1 MPSRRN
7 SRSRHSGGGDSLAIP
22 QGLDFLKNAPGKQT
36 GGGCN
41 ALHGAPVVGGD
52 SMLLEGGLRETAG
65 VARLDASVGEIRGM
79 SDQAGGRRRK
89 SPKAARK
96 SRKAG
101 RKSLKA
107 RKSRK
112 SGRKSPKARKS
123 GRKSLKSRKSER
135 KSLKS
140 RKSGRKSRSS
150 RKSGRKSRS
159 SRKSGRKS
167 RMNGG
172 GHQGSPVNAPAML
185 LSDYSKTGSGFT
197 GNAFKDGA
205 GSV

>member
-7 SRSRHSGGGDSLAIP
+7 SRRNRRRHSGGGDALM
-22 QGLDFLKNAPGKQT
+22 QGLDFLKNAPGKQM

-41 ALHGAPVVGGD
+41 TLHGAPVVGGD

-79 SDQAGGRRRK
+79 SDQAGGRRK
-89 SPKAARK
+89 S
-96 SRKAG
+96 
-101 RKSLKA
+101 

-112 SGRKSPKARKS
+112 SGRKSRNARKS
-123 GRKSLKSRKSER
+123 R
-135 KSLKS
+135 KS
-140 RKSGRKSRSS
+140 RKSGRKSRNARKSRKS
-150 RKSGRKSRS
+150 RKSGRKSRKS
-159 SRKSGRKS
+159 GRKSRNARKSRKSRKSRSNRKS

-172 GHQGSPVNAPAML
+172 GHEGAPVNAPAML

>member
-1 MPSRRN
+1 M
-7 SRSRHSGGGDSLAIP
+7 GGGSLL
-22 QGLDFLKNAPGKQT
+22 Q
-36 GGGCN
+36 
-41 ALHGAPVVGGD
+41 GAPVVGGD

-89 SPKAARK
+89 SRKAGRKRRKAGRK

-101 RKSLKA
+101 RKS

-112 SGRKSPKARKS
+112 S
-123 GRKSLKSRKSER
+123 
-135 KSLKS
+135 
-140 RKSGRKSRSS
+140 RSN
-150 RKSGRKSRS
+150 
-159 SRKSGRKS
+159 RKS

-172 GHQGSPVNAPAML
+172 GHQGAPVHASPML
-185 LSDYSKTGSGFT
+185 LTDYSKAGSGFT
-197 GNAFKDGA
+197 GNAFRDGA